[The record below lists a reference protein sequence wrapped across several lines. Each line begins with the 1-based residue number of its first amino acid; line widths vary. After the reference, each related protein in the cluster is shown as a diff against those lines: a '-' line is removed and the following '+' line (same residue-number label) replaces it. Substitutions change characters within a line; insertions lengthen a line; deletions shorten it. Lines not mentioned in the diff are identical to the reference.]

1 MNLSEWK
8 NIYFDELKNQ
18 LTTTQL
24 IELQLS
30 IIKWNWVLYFIENY
44 TIVKKNEK
52 LKNILLEYTKKYPTD
67 IFLMFTQDKDWLLL
81 KNDDKDL
88 ENFIKNLIFNA
99 IDNSNSSDL
108 TIILEYFTYFKK
120 LSYSNTIIERILNK
134 HWDIVLYFL
143 KLYSKEFN
151 YLNSDLQKMIHIHTI
166 NVITKKNILWY
177 YFYEYYQWL
186 PFELEILKILKAN
199 QDLKYLGGPYK
210 KFFNNVVN
218 KI

>member
-30 IIKWNWVLYFIENY
+30 IIKWNWDV
-44 TIVKKNEK
+44 
-52 LKNILLEYTKKYPTD
+52 
-67 IFLMFTQDKDWLLL
+67 
-81 KNDDKDL
+81 
-88 ENFIKNLIFNA
+88 
-99 IDNSNSSDL
+99 
-108 TIILEYFTYFKK
+108 
-120 LSYSNTIIERILNK
+120 
-134 HWDIVLYFL
+134 VLYFL

-151 YLNSDLQKMIHIHTI
+151 YINSDLQKMIKVYTI

-199 QDLKYLGGPYK
+199 QDLKYLGNPYK
-210 KFFNNVVN
+210 KNFNNVVN